1 MEWML
6 LVSRVLLVVLLLA
19 MVMLLLLLL
28 TGCLLH
34 CTGPRVATWHNVQR
48 VASLLA
54 ISELSL
60 RSGSNGSHIQ
70 STSGNFASSWCVM
83 MVGSSHCCSSYTVN
97 SCISGRD
104 SLHSLFVQVQNVWS
118 QHSHK
123 FSERFI
129 TKIAMQ
135 CIAKQI
141 ESLKRVVIGSQLAYG
156 LGCGQLIEA
165 QIQETQLQKAV

>member
-19 MVMLLLLLL
+19 MVMLLLL

-48 VASLLA
+48 VASLLT

-60 RSGSNGSHIQ
+60 KSGSNRSHIQ
-70 STSGNFASSWCVM
+70 STSGNFASSWCVV

-118 QHSHK
+118 QHCHK

-165 QIQETQLQKAV
+165 QIQETQLQKAM